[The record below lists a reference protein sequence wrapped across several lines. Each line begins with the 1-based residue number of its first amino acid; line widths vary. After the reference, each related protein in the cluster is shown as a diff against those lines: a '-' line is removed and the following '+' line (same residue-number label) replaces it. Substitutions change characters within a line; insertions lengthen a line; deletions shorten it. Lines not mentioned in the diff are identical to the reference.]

1 MTPFNPSMLATTP
14 TPEPEEHPSSP
25 AKAATPPME
34 VEETPEAKAR
44 RVWAAL
50 REKLATQVLIIPDDK
65 PDLFEDREIWLRG
78 WNELSMSDT

>member
-1 MTPFNPSMLATTP
+1 MAPFNPSMLATTP

-25 AKAATPPME
+25 AKAVTLPME
-34 VEETPEAKAR
+34 VEETPEAKVCH
-44 RVWAAL
+44 VWATL
-50 REKLATQVLIIPDDK
+50 HEKLATQVLVIPDDK

>member
-1 MTPFNPSMLATTP
+1 MAPFNPSMLATTP
-14 TPEPEEHPSSP
+14 TPEPEERPSSP

-50 REKLATQVLIIPDDK
+50 REKLATQVLVIPDDK
-65 PDLFEDREIWLRG
+65 LDLFEDREIWLRG